1 MSRVF
6 AYCRVSTAEQITAN
20 QRQEIEAA
28 GFVLERHRIIEECIR
43 APYMDSPALQGDLP

>member
-6 AYCRVSTAEQITAN
+6 AYCRVSTAEQVTAN

-28 GFVLERHRIIEECIR
+28 GFTLERHRIIEEYSGPR
-43 APYMDSPALQGDLP
+43 KSDSGLSFFVTS